1 MIIRTKAPVRIS
13 FAGGGTDVSPYCEE
27 RGGCVVNVAI
37 NKYAW
42 GTLELTN
49 KPGICISS
57 SNHPKILR
65 FNSVKDITYNRT
77 LDLLK
82 SVVKHMHNGKKGI
95 NLFLRSDVP
104 PRSGLGSSASAFV
117 SMIGLFNH
125 LKRDKKITDYEIAE
139 LAFNLERKELNN
151 MGGKQD
157 QYASV
162 FGGLNYIEFK
172 GNDFIRVNPL
182 RLKQDYINELEKNL
196 VLVHVGARKASGDI
210 IKDQTKS
217 YKKHNKNVTS
227 GLDKTKEIAIETKYA
242 LTRGDLDYFG
252 ELLHDAWTAKKK
264 FSSMITNPYID
275 KLYNLA
281 RKKGA
286 IGGKISGAG
295 GGGHMILYC
304 KPNKEQ
310 IVAHEL
316 TKAGVKIVPFSFDY
330 NGLQSWEVNENGKNH
345 TR

>member
-37 NKYAW
+37 NRYAW
-42 GTLELTN
+42 GTLELIN
-49 KPGICISS
+49 KPGICINS
-57 SNHPKILR
+57 SNYSKILR
-65 FNSVKDITYNRT
+65 FKSVKDITYNGD
-77 LDLLK
+77 LDLIK
-82 SVVKHMHNGKKGI
+82 AVIKHMHNTNKGI

-151 MGGKQD
+151 LGGRQD

-182 RLKQDYINELEKNL
+182 RIKQDYVNELEKNL
-196 VLVHVGARKASGDI
+196 ILIHIGARKASGDI
-210 IKDQTKS
+210 IKDQAES
-217 YKKHNKNVTS
+217 YKKHNKDVIS
-227 GLDKTKEIAIETKYA
+227 GLDKAKELAIETKYA
-242 LTRGDLDYFG
+242 LTRGDLTYFG
-252 ELLHDAWTAKKK
+252 ELLHESWVAKKK

-281 RKKGA
+281 RENGA

-304 KPNKEQ
+304 KPNTEH
-310 IVAHEL
+310 IVAHKL
-316 TKAGVKIVPFSFDY
+316 AQAGIKIVPFSFDY
-330 NGLQSWEVNENGKNH
+330 KGLQSWEVNENEKNH